1 MMRKLKLNEL
11 NRVSVNEFKTQEKIP
26 LIVVLENI
34 RSLNNVG
41 TIFRTSDAFKVEA
54 IYLTGITATPPH
66 REIQKTALGATE
78 SVDWQHFKNPTDA
91 IQSLKEN
98 GFTIASVEQ
107 VENSTD
113 IRDLD
118 NQSIKKLAIVMGNE
132 VTGVEQST
140 INQSDFCLE
149 IPQFGTKH
157 SLNVGV
163 CAGIVIWEAFKI
175 LNQEVK

>member
-1 MMRKLKLNEL
+1 MRKLKLDEL

-78 SVDWQHFKNPTDA
+78 SVDWKHFKNPDDA
-91 IQSLKEN
+91 IQELKAN
-98 GFTIASVEQ
+98 GFKIASIEQ

-113 IRDLD
+113 IRDLG
-118 NQSIKKLAIVMGNE
+118 NQSIEKLAIVMGNE

-140 INQSDFCLE
+140 INQSDFCIE

-175 LNQEVK
+175 LNQEAK

>member
-1 MMRKLKLNEL
+1 MMRKLKLGEL
-11 NRVSVNEFKTQEKIP
+11 NRVSVSEFKVQEKIP

-54 IYLTGITATPPH
+54 IYLVGITAKPPH

-78 SVDWQHFKNPTDA
+78 SVAWEYFDTSQEMINK
-91 IQSLKEN
+91 LKAN
-98 GFTIASVEQ
+98 NFFISSIEQ
-107 VENSTD
+107 TEGSTD
-113 IRDLD
+113 IHQIASLP
-118 NQSIKKLAIVMGNE
+118 IKKLAIIMGNE
-132 VTGVEQST
+132 VSGVEQTT
-140 INQSDFCLE
+140 IDQSDACIE

-163 CAGIVIWEAFKI
+163 CAGIVIWESFK
-175 LNQEVK
+175 LLSTLK